1 MSYYYDE
8 NFFMNSIPNILS
20 NTNIRKPQLQAYCE
34 IIKYFN
40 SDYDNRNALV
50 VLPTGV
56 GKTGV
61 MALAPFNLCKK
72 RTLIITPGTTIKD
85 TVIDSLNPENPD
97 NFWYKT
103 KVFQNGFPLPN
114 VIEYDGNNTTDEVLN
129 VSNIVI
135 LNVQKLQSRLD
146 SSLINRVD
154 SDFFDLII
162 IDEAH
167 HSTATTWVQCV
178 EYFSNAKILKV
189 TGTPFRTDGEK
200 ITGTL
205 IYKYSLGRAMSNNFV
220 KSLSNIQFTPDEL
233 RLTIDDNSSK
243 TYTLDEIYSL
253 GIRDEDWVS
262 RSVAYSIECS
272 ESIVDQSINALNE
285 KKLSSN
291 IPHKIIAIACSIEH
305 AKQIAKLYE
314 SKGIKTT
321 IIHSNLSKEDKDK
334 SFKDIENHRVEAVI
348 NVAMLGEGY
357 DHPYLSVAAIFRPF
371 RSELPYVQFI
381 GRILRFIAEG
391 TAKDNVGIII
401 SHKHLNL
408 DKLWEKYKKEINESE
423 IIKSLK
429 DYEDLLDDNF
439 NDTSNDQSENTT
451 NNKNTE
457 PLGNVIQSTTHTLDV
472 EDYLTTELIEKSRQQ
487 DKELENQIE
496 LMKKILPNLTD
507 EQAKTIIRQ
516 GQNASNPIGRPD
528 LLYKR
533 KRSDLD
539 SVIREE
545 LVPKLIEDNKIS
557 KDDSDLEFC
566 QLFTGQYW
574 FIPNILKG
582 KKNNAALLALYYNNV
597 LKNKIGLPRNKWSDS
612 DLDTAFN
619 YLDKLTQHIDGILK
633 VYYNKNNK

>member
-8 NFFMNSIPNILS
+8 NFFMNSIPNILT
-20 NTNIRKPQLQAYCE
+20 NPNIRKPQLQAYCE
-34 IIKYFN
+34 IVKYFN
-40 SDYDNRNALV
+40 SEYLNRNALV
-50 VLPTGV
+50 ILPTGV

-85 TVIDSLNPENPD
+85 TVIDNLNPENPD

-114 VIEYDGNNTTDEVLN
+114 VIEYDGKNTTKEVLDA
-129 VSNIVI
+129 SNIVI
-135 LNVQKLQSRLD
+135 LNIQKLQSRLD
-146 SSLINRVD
+146 SSLINRVN

-167 HSTATTWVQCV
+167 HSTATTWVECV
-178 EYFSNAKILKV
+178 EHFCNAKILKV

-233 RLTIDDNSSK
+233 RLTIDDNSNK

-262 RSVAYSIECS
+262 RSVAYSLECS
-272 ESIVDQSINALNE
+272 ESIVSNSIDALNE
-285 KKLSSN
+285 KKLASN

-305 AKQIAKLYE
+305 AKQIARLYE
-314 SKGIKTT
+314 LKGIKTT
-321 IIHSNLSKEDKDK
+321 IIHSSLSKEDKEMA
-334 SFKDIENHRVEAVI
+334 FKDIENHRVEAVI

-357 DHPYLSVAAIFRPF
+357 DHKYLSVAAIFRPF

-381 GRILRFIAEG
+381 GRILRFIPEG
-391 TAKDNVGIII
+391 TPKDNIGIII

-408 DKLWEKYKKEINESE
+408 NELWEKYKKEIQESE

-429 DYEDLLDDNF
+429 DCEDLLNDNF
-439 NDTSNDQSENTT
+439 NVPSNNQSETSN
-451 NNKNTE
+451 NKATE

-472 EDYLTTELIEKSRQQ
+472 EYYLTTELIEKSKQQ
-487 DKELENQIE
+487 DKELEKQVE
-496 LMKKILPNLTD
+496 QMKKILPNLTD
-507 EQAKTIIRQ
+507 EQAKAIIRQ
-516 GQNASNPIGRPD
+516 GQNASAPIGRPD

-539 SVIREE
+539 TVIREE

-566 QLFTGQYW
+566 QLFTGKYW
-574 FIPNILKG
+574 FIPNILKS

-597 LKNKIGLPRNKWSDS
+597 LKDKIGLPRNKWLDS

-633 VYYNKNNK
+633 VYYNGNNE